1 MRSPVVSAAMKRT
14 RLIVCAWLLVPLH
27 VASVFAQPAT
37 PAPAGNGARGYYKD
51 ATGVTATLQGPALQ
65 PLASLSLP
73 AGSYLLW
80 ANVRARQLAAPGS
93 GIECV
98 LGNATQRHDPRA
110 AGSALA
116 TFMGEITLHAPG
128 TAIVECSA
136 VDSGA
141 YSAESVAM
149 SAVRIG
155 TVESTVESTD
165 TPECQKARMY
175 WDSLMSRPQ
184 DLCGILRDGDLPE
197 SSPMRMY
204 TWDFELLLP
213 ELHRKFPNHTVRI
226 RTEFAGGWRF
236 TELCG
241 PNGPKVQ
248 LTVKQ
253 TWNGFTPSNIFP
265 NYFFTLIGSYEVDL
279 AAFDEDRPW
288 AHLNDYDG
296 GGNHNPA
303 WSLYDSNIDEFSV
316 EYLFNF
322 ERFFMPY
329 VVPCP

>member
-1 MRSPVVSAAMKRT
+1 VRSPAVLAAMKRT
-14 RLIVCAWLLVPLH
+14 RLIVCAWLLVALH

-37 PAPAGNGARGYYKD
+37 PAPAGNGASGYYKD

-80 ANVRARQLAAPGS
+80 ANVRAHQLGAPGS
-93 GIECV
+93 GIQCV

-128 TAIVECSA
+128 AAIVQCSA
-136 VDSGA
+136 VDGGT

-155 TVESTVESTD
+155 TVESTVQSTD

-175 WDSLMSRPQ
+175 WENLLSRPQ

-197 SSPMRMY
+197 DSPMRMY
-204 TWDFELLLP
+204 TWDFWLLLP
-213 ELHRKFPNHTVRI
+213 ELHRKFPNHSVRI
-226 RTEFAGGWRF
+226 RTELAGWRF

-241 PNGPKVQ
+241 PNGPEVQ

-253 TWNGFTPSNIFP
+253 TWNGASPSNIFP
-265 NYFFTLIGSYEVDL
+265 NYFFTLIGTYDVDPT
-279 AAFDEDRPW
+279 AFDEDRPW
-288 AHLNDYDG
+288 AHLNQFDG
-296 GGNHNPA
+296 IGNNNPA
-303 WSLYDSNIDEFSV
+303 WSLFDRNIDEFHP
-316 EYLFNF
+316 EYLFNL
-322 ERFFMPY
+322 EEIWMPY
-329 VVPCP
+329 VVRCP